1 MRVYSLEFFSCTH
14 VRPLPLHTAAGAS
27 VPRRAHPAY
36 RLSEPG
42 AHSGGEGYSG
52 AGQGRGRPASLRTR
66 FSREPFVR
74 RCRSPPGIGG
84 SRPAI
89 VTAGA
94 RAGTRA
100 AALSYSVPAPGG
112 PARGDAVILALEL
125 NSYEGVMNVSNAT
138 GNVTWWEKANA
149 SNATEWPW
157 GPGVT
162 FFEDVNATGP
172 SYTRAAVNLALPSP
186 RAWLALFG
194 SDFARADYSPG
205 VRTVAP
211 APGPPQGDDRPHG
224 PASAVQLVPSEPP
237 RLCPHVR
244 LKPQRFVLKILILN
258 TDTMAQS
265 GCHVRRGLDVGLD
278 YLACVPPA
286 ARRRRLRTARYHR
299 RRRSRDPERGAAPK
313 KSARL
318 E

>member
-1 MRVYSLEFFSCTH
+1 MRVNPLEFFSCTH
-14 VRPLPLHTAAGAS
+14 VRPLPLHTVAGVS

-52 AGQGRGRPASLRTR
+52 AGHRPASLRTC

-84 SRPAI
+84 SRRAI

-125 NSYEGVMNVSNAT
+125 DSYEGVMNVSNAT
-138 GNVTWWEKANA
+138 GNATGNVTWWERA
-149 SNATEWPW
+149 NATEWPW

-211 APGPPQGDDRPHG
+211 ARARLSGSNGSKRIALTLPSRP
-224 PASAVQLVPSEPP
+224 
-237 RLCPHVR
+237 
-244 LKPQRFVLKILILN
+244 

-265 GCHVRRGLDVGLD
+265 GCHVRRGLDVGFD

-299 RRRSRDPERGAAPK
+299 RRRSRDPERGATPK

-318 E
+318 V